1 MEVVSIS
8 VELAARLNVHPGWWI
23 MASGNPYVGPFAERE
38 AALARREELLATSR
52 PRKEEY

>member
-8 VELAARLNVHPGWWI
+8 AELAARLNIHPGWWI

-38 AALARREELLATSR
+38 AALCRLDELLATSR
-52 PRKEEY
+52 PKQ